1 MILQPNSNNPYV
13 LSFRIPDSWAVEKP
27 DSELGAEWSSTT
39 DSWLLIGA
47 GKFGKNLL
55 KIVQDNKDLSPCL
68 DSNGAVKDAVRKRF
82 AHLINVYINRGK
94 PSSEFGDTLY
104 SVDIDDGEEIIEEI
118 QEAKEVK
125 KPVVEK
131 EKDDE
136 IEEITLLDDE
146 EDKENKAD
154 NGAVE
159 DNEVDEALG
168 ETNDKLVDED
178 IDDKLLDE
186 AD

>member
-1 MILQPNSNNPYV
+1 M
-13 LSFRIPDSWAVEKP
+13 LSCRIPETWAVEES
-27 DSELGAEWSSTT
+27 DIDLGPSLPWSSTA

-94 PSSEFGDTLY
+94 PSSEFGDSLY
-104 SVDIDDGEEIIEEI
+104 SVDIDDGEEIIEEV
-118 QEAKEVK
+118 QEVK
-125 KPVVEK
+125 KTVVVEE
-131 EKDDE
+131 EKKDAD

-146 EDKENKAD
+146 DDKENKAE

-159 DNEVDEALG
+159 EKEVDEALG
-168 ETNDKLVDED
+168 ETNDKLVDEE

>member
-1 MILQPNSNNPYV
+1 MLPP
-13 LSFRIPDSWAVEKP
+13 RIPDTWAVEKP
-27 DSELGAEWSSTT
+27 DGEMGADWSSTA

-55 KIVQDNKDLSPCL
+55 KIVQDNKDLSATCL

-94 PSSEFGDTLY
+94 PSSEFGDSLY
-104 SVDIDDGEEIIEEI
+104 SVDIDDGEEIIEEVL
-118 QEAKEVK
+118 EAKEV
-125 KPVVEK
+125 VEEK
-131 EKDDE
+131 KDDE

-146 EDKENKAD
+146 DDKENKE

-159 DNEVDEALG
+159 EKEVDEVLG

>member
-1 MILQPNSNNPYV
+1 MGV
-13 LSFRIPDSWAVEKP
+13 D
-27 DSELGAEWSSTT
+27 WSSTA

-55 KIVQDNKDLSPCL
+55 KIVQDNKDLSATCL

-94 PSSEFGDTLY
+94 PSSEFGDSLY
-104 SVDIDDGEEIIEEI
+104 SVDIDDGEEIIEEV
-118 QEAKEVK
+118 QEASEVK
-125 KPVVEK
+125 KTKIVEEK
-131 EKDDE
+131 KDDE

-146 EDKENKAD
+146 DDKENKAE
-154 NGAVE
+154 NGPVE
-159 DNEVDEALG
+159 EKEVDEALG

>member
-1 MILQPNSNNPYV
+1 MFPL
-13 LSFRIPDSWAVEKP
+13 RIPDTWSVEKA
-27 DSELGAEWSSTT
+27 DIDLGPASPWTSAT
-39 DSWLLIGA
+39 DSLLLIGA
-47 GKFGKNLL
+47 GRFGKNLL
-55 KIVQDNKDLSPCL
+55 KIVQDSKDLSACL
-68 DSNGAVKDAVRKRF
+68 DRNGAVKDAVRKRF

-94 PSSEFGDTLY
+94 PSSEFGDSLY
-104 SVDIDDGEEIIEEI
+104 SVDIDDGEEIIEEV
-118 QEAKEVK
+118 QEADEVK
-125 KPVVEK
+125 NTKKVEE

-146 EDKENKAD
+146 DDKENKAE

-159 DNEVDEALG
+159 EKEVDEALG

>member
-1 MILQPNSNNPYV
+1 MLHP
-13 LSFRIPDSWAVEKP
+13 RIPETWAVGKP
-27 DSELGAEWSSTT
+27 DGEMGADWSSTA

-55 KIVQDNKDLSPCL
+55 KIVQDNKDLSATCL

-94 PSSEFGDTLY
+94 PSSEFGDSLY
-104 SVDIDDGEEIIEEI
+104 SVDIDDGEEIIEEVL
-118 QEAKEVK
+118 EAKEV
-125 KPVVEK
+125 VEEK
-131 EKDDE
+131 KDDE

-146 EDKENKAD
+146 DDKENKE

-159 DNEVDEALG
+159 EKEVDEVLG

>member
-1 MILQPNSNNPYV
+1 M
-13 LSFRIPDSWAVEKP
+13 SFRIPETWAVEES
-27 DSELGAEWSSTT
+27 DIDLGPALPWSTTT

-94 PSSEFGDTLY
+94 PSSEFGDSLY
-104 SVDIDDGEEIIEEI
+104 SVDIDDGEEIIEEV
-118 QEAKEVK
+118 QEVK
-125 KPVVEK
+125 KTVAVEE
-131 EKDDE
+131 EKKDAD

-146 EDKENKAD
+146 DDKENKAE

-159 DNEVDEALG
+159 EKEVDEALG
-168 ETNDKLVDED
+168 ETNDKLVDEE

>member
-1 MILQPNSNNPYV
+1 MLLP
-13 LSFRIPDSWAVEKP
+13 RIPDTWAVEKP
-27 DSELGAEWSSTT
+27 DGEMGADWSSTS

-55 KIVQDNKDLSPCL
+55 RIVQDNKDLSATCL

-94 PSSEFGDTLY
+94 PSSEFGDSLY
-104 SVDIDDGEEIIEEI
+104 SVDIDDGEEIIEEVL
-118 QEAKEVK
+118 EAKEV
-125 KPVVEK
+125 VEEK
-131 EKDDE
+131 KDDE

-146 EDKENKAD
+146 DDKENKE

-159 DNEVDEALG
+159 EKEVDEVLG

>member
-1 MILQPNSNNPYV
+1 MLPP
-13 LSFRIPDSWAVEKP
+13 RIPDTWAVEKP
-27 DSELGAEWSSTT
+27 DGEMGADWSSTS

-55 KIVQDNKDLSPCL
+55 RIVQDNKDLSATCL

-94 PSSEFGDTLY
+94 PSSEFGDSLY
-104 SVDIDDGEEIIEEI
+104 SVDIDDGEEIIEEVL
-118 QEAKEVK
+118 EAKEV
-125 KPVVEK
+125 VEEK
-131 EKDDE
+131 KDDE

-146 EDKENKAD
+146 DDKENKE

-159 DNEVDEALG
+159 EKEVDEVLG

>member
-1 MILQPNSNNPYV
+1 MLLP
-13 LSFRIPDSWAVEKP
+13 RIPDTWAVEKP
-27 DSELGAEWSSTT
+27 DGEMGADWSRTS

-55 KIVQDNKDLSPCL
+55 KIVQDNKDLSATCL

-94 PSSEFGDTLY
+94 PSSEFGDSLY
-104 SVDIDDGEEIIEEI
+104 SVDIDDGEEIIEEVL
-118 QEAKEVK
+118 EAKEV
-125 KPVVEK
+125 VEEK
-131 EKDDE
+131 KDDE

-146 EDKENKAD
+146 DDKENKE

-159 DNEVDEALG
+159 EKEVDEVLG

>member
-1 MILQPNSNNPYV
+1 MPP
-13 LSFRIPDSWAVEKP
+13 RIPDTWAVEKP
-27 DSELGAEWSSTT
+27 EGELGADWISTS
-39 DSWLLIGA
+39 DSWLLVGA

-55 KIVQDNKDLSPCL
+55 KIIQDNKDLSATCL

-82 AHLINVYINRGK
+82 ALLINVYINRGK
-94 PSSEFGDTLY
+94 PSTEFGDRLY
-104 SVDIDDGEEIIEEI
+104 SVDIDDGEEIIEEVL
-118 QEAKEVK
+118 EAKDVK
-125 KPVVEK
+125 KTGVEEK
-131 EKDDE
+131 KDDE

-146 EDKENKAD
+146 DDKENKE

-159 DNEVDEALG
+159 EKEVDEVLG
-168 ETNDKLVDED
+168 EMNDKLVDED